1 MSQLQFNPEKCRES
15 ARQSSDE
22 ELLDQVEFFGQWLE
36 ADAVR
41 ILESELRGR
50 GVTTLERQSHEKKWR
65 HRVLRDAE
73 GWPKL
78 CGQCN
83 RAATVRR
90 LAWAKLF
97 GIVPLF
103 PRPAVYCSEHG
114 GSFEEDGPAER
125 PE

>member
-1 MSQLQFNPEKCRES
+1 MSQLQFNPDKCREN
-15 ARQSSDE
+15 AKQSTNE
-22 ELLDQVEFFGQWLE
+22 ELLDQVEFFGTWLE
-36 ADAVR
+36 SAAVK

-50 GVTTLERQSHEKKWR
+50 GVTSMERQSHEKKWR

-78 CGQCN
+78 CGKCN
-83 RAATVRR
+83 RVATTRR

-103 PRPAVYCSEHG
+103 PRPAVYCAEHG
-114 GSFEEDGPAER
+114 GISEEDGLVES

>member
-1 MSQLQFNPEKCRES
+1 MPQLEFNPDKCRES
-15 ARQSSDE
+15 AKQSTNE
-22 ELLDQVEFFGQWLE
+22 ELLDQVEFFGEWLE
-36 ADAVR
+36 REAVR
-41 ILESELRGR
+41 IMESELRGR
-50 GVTTLERQSHEKKWR
+50 GVTLLERQSHEKKWR
-65 HRVLRDAE
+65 HRVLRDRE

-83 RAATVRR
+83 RAATVRK

-103 PRPAVYCSEHG
+103 PRPAVYCAEHG
-114 GSFEEDGPAER
+114 GSSEEYGLVES